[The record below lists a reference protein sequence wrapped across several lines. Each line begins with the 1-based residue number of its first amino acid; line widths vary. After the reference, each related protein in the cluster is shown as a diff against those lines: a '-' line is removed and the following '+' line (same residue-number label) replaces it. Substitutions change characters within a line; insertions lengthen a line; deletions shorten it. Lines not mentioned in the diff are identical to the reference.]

1 MVIIREINL
10 VYAHNTVA
18 LFRIRL
24 SATNMGIQLFNKLPV
39 QIKQLNNYKGFKRE
53 GKTFLSN
60 NLFYMIE
67 EFFGLWENI
76 VISH

>member
-1 MVIIREINL
+1 
-10 VYAHNTVA
+10 
-18 LFRIRL
+18 
-24 SATNMGIQLFNKLPV
+24 MGIQLFNKLPV